1 MRRDSEEIQ
10 QCMVSKRYPWCVVV
24 VTRESRLETKELYK
38 AYKHAYLLGAR
49 FVANGDMSTVHSKS

>member
-1 MRRDSEEIQ
+1 MHGFKK
-10 QCMVSKRYPWCVVV
+10 VSLVCCCCHKGIKIGN
-24 VTRESRLETKELYK
+24 KELYK